1 MTNGKG
7 DESADKNRVAR
18 DYAFSRLEQLEL
30 SDLQGYSLQDVKEV
44 EEAFHSSQLELLV
57 SLSKGERD
65 AEMEISRQFQTKV
78 KSIKQ
83 RLINVESKKDEK
95 TVSTVSVKLPKINI
109 KPFDGKI
116 ENWVSFVQIFDS
128 LIHKRDIPPVEKL
141 HYLLSSVQG
150 DAYNL
155 IKNYPLSDEN
165 YILAYNNLR
174 SHYNQKRLIASTF
187 YEKLL
192 TCEPSKTRSSSD
204 LNRIHRTF
212 RENVEILSKFN
223 LPDTNFMLFHL
234 LWSKLDPST
243 KEAFELQ
250 LASNSEIPDFYFLF
264 HFIEKRSHALE
275 NSMVK
280 SSANNIA
287 KPSTSYTKPPAPKN
301 KSSLIVPHVVGC
313 ASCSATCHKVDKCPE
328 LLKLSPSE
336 RFAKI
341 KEKRLCILCFQPSHT
356 VKLCKAKSSVCE
368 KCSNRHHILLH
379 FDSQNNNTESQVE
392 SPEAQPSAPSSL
404 AVSGSDTHLLFAT
417 AVVRIKN
424 NQNKFVPIRIV
435 LDNASACNIMSQKCA
450 NKLGLEIQGSK
461 SSVHGVGR
469 VSSETLGS
477 VSCEIIPFKGD
488 HTSPTFSLNASV
500 MPQIVSEVPT
510 AKLDISLLDHIKDL
524 DLADPH
530 FFKPGPVDML
540 VSVQLLAQA
549 LLPGFAQG
557 TADQPIA
564 LRTVF
569 GWIVMGACA
578 AETGSSR
585 SRSRPSVI
593 KDCLLVSN
601 MSLDNNI
608 KRFWELE
615 NINNSNVVEL
625 SKSEMLCEN
634 YMETSYH
641 RNSEGKMV
649 VPLTFENPQEKPVFS
664 NTREIALR
672 RFFNLE
678 KKFKLNPRFHE
689 AYVKYM
695 LDYLESGHMEEVLPP
710 SKPIGHYY
718 YVPQFGILRDSVT
731 TPLRPVCDASCP
743 DSSGLSLNNTL
754 LPGPK
759 LQKNIFDLLTRFRWH
774 AVVFTGDI
782 KQMYRQF
789 LVDLEDCEYQHEG
802 ISSSTVFA
810 YGKYP
815 SKTVLLNA
823 HAKKHIDEQQTVLVI
838 G

>member
-1 MTNGKG
+1 
-7 DESADKNRVAR
+7 
-18 DYAFSRLEQLEL
+18 
-30 SDLQGYSLQDVKEV
+30 
-44 EEAFHSSQLELLV
+44 
-57 SLSKGERD
+57 
-65 AEMEISRQFQTKV
+65 
-78 KSIKQ
+78 
-83 RLINVESKKDEK
+83 
-95 TVSTVSVKLPKINI
+95 
-109 KPFDGKI
+109 
-116 ENWVSFVQIFDS
+116 
-128 LIHKRDIPPVEKL
+128 
-141 HYLLSSVQG
+141 
-150 DAYNL
+150 
-155 IKNYPLSDEN
+155 
-165 YILAYNNLR
+165 
-174 SHYNQKRLIASTF
+174 
-187 YEKLL
+187 
-192 TCEPSKTRSSSD
+192 
-204 LNRIHRTF
+204 
-212 RENVEILSKFN
+212 
-223 LPDTNFMLFHL
+223 
-234 LWSKLDPST
+234 
-243 KEAFELQ
+243 
-250 LASNSEIPDFYFLF
+250 
-264 HFIEKRSHALE
+264 
-275 NSMVK
+275 MVK

-301 KSSLIVPHVVGC
+301 KSSLIVPPVVGC
-313 ASCSATCHKVDKCPE
+313 ALCSATCHKVDKCPE

-368 KCSNRHHILLH
+368 KCSNRHHTLLH

-424 NQNKFVPIRIV
+424 NQNQFVPIRIV

-585 SRSRPSVI
+585 SRSRP
-593 KDCLLVSN
+593 L
-601 MSLDNNI
+601 
-608 KRFWELE
+608 
-615 NINNSNVVEL
+615 
-625 SKSEMLCEN
+625 
-634 YMETSYH
+634 
-641 RNSEGKMV
+641 
-649 VPLTFENPQEKPVFS
+649 
-664 NTREIALR
+664 
-672 RFFNLE
+672 
-678 KKFKLNPRFHE
+678 
-689 AYVKYM
+689 
-695 LDYLESGHMEEVLPP
+695 
-710 SKPIGHYY
+710 
-718 YVPQFGILRDSVT
+718 
-731 TPLRPVCDASCP
+731 
-743 DSSGLSLNNTL
+743 
-754 LPGPK
+754 
-759 LQKNIFDLLTRFRWH
+759 
-774 AVVFTGDI
+774 
-782 KQMYRQF
+782 
-789 LVDLEDCEYQHEG
+789 
-802 ISSSTVFA
+802 
-810 YGKYP
+810 
-815 SKTVLLNA
+815 
-823 HAKKHIDEQQTVLVI
+823 
-838 G
+838 